1 MVKGQPVGTLD
12 GRPEPR
18 SGLSGRVLR
27 RRLGRLRL
35 GIQARRD
42 GHQDGLLEGI
52 CSGLVDKLQRPGM
65 DGPASLIADDVALL
79 IHDRAPGSMA
89 DRRPFENWLIATP
102 SIKRSVRPTI
112 LRHR

>member
-1 MVKGQPVGTLD
+1 MEPLTAVLSQ
-12 GRPEPR
+12 GRGSQAAS
-18 SGLSGRVLR
+18 SGAGSAAF
-27 RRLGRLRL
+27 
-35 GIQARRD
+35 IQARRD
-42 GHQDGLLEGI
+42 GHQDGLLKGI
-52 CSGLVDKLQRPGM
+52 RSGPVDKLQRPGM